1 MFDIGWSEIVVVA
14 VVAILVVGPK
24 DLPAMLRTFGK
35 TVSGFRRM
43 AADFQRQFDQALRE
57 SELDSLQKEIKKPF
71 EPLED
76 ARKAAQDFQK
86 QVNSSIG
93 DVSRDPPATAGAV
106 NEASA
111 QSTPPD
117 GLATGDPAADSAVTN
132 AVPSPENPASPPAET
147 APAPV
152 AVDDKP
158 AEMPVKAVGE
168 PAGESGTEEAGKQKS
183 SSGTPA

>member
-35 TVSGFRRM
+35 TVSSFRRM

-57 SELDSLQKEIKKPF
+57 TELDSIQKEIKKPF
-71 EPLED
+71 QPLED

-86 QVNSSIG
+86 QVNNSIG
-93 DVSRDPPATAGAV
+93 DASKDPPSTTATAEKPAAGTAVTDGA
-106 NEASA
+106 
-111 QSTPPD
+111 
-117 GLATGDPAADSAVTN
+117 ATGDPAAEGSATPVSES
-132 AVPSPENPASPPAET
+132 AEKPALPAAEAT
-147 APAPV
+147 PAPAV
-152 AVDDKP
+152 ANEAP
-158 AEMPVKAVGE
+158 AGAPEKSAGE
-168 PAGESGTEEAGKQKS
+168 PASATPPDEAEKQKS